1 MRHAPLVTWVILVT
15 PREQTV
21 LVNARAGDTV
31 FAMCLRFFRHYPL
44 AVRRHYAEH
53 RYGSMVLMHRDAGG
67 ARFYVLIMEWDD
79 LFVLRHWD
87 RRDGVRVEI
96 GPGSPVPDDVRQV
109 IEAGVPVPRDGTLL
123 GWLSGGQVQAVLT
136 AYGRLPEPWDDPA
149 NVPGVLVMPRAGSQ
163 PSEWPKLTASPLQG
177 GQLWE
182 SMERGQVADLTPLVA
197 RRSGRAFWVPG
208 ISSRAGGRVVITER
222 LNGDDIWLPAGV
234 YADHLTLREGTQG
247 MTASDLLGLPGVT
260 DLAGGRGQHLV
271 DV

>member
-1 MRHAPLVTWVILVT
+1 M
-15 PREQTV
+15 
-21 LVNARAGDTV
+21 LVNARAGDTA
-31 FAMCLRFFRHYPL
+31 FAMCLRLFRHYPL
-44 AVRRHYAEH
+44 AVRRHYAEP
-53 RYGSMVLMHRDAGG
+53 RYGSMVLMHRDGG
-67 ARFYVLIMEWDD
+67 QARFYVLIMEWDD

-96 GPGSPVPDDVRQV
+96 GPGAHLSDESRQV
-109 IEAGVPVPRDGTLL
+109 IEAGVPVPRDGMML
-123 GWLSGGQVQAVLT
+123 GWLSGCQVQALVV
-136 AYGRLPEPWDDPA
+136 AYGRLPEPWDDPSG
-149 NVPGVLVMPRAGSQ
+149 VPGVMVMPRAGSQ

-182 SMERGQVADLTPLVA
+182 SMGRGQLADLTPLVA

-208 ISSRAGGRVVITER
+208 ATGRVSGRVVITER

-234 YADHLTLREGTQG
+234 YADHLTLREGAG
-247 MTASDLLGLPGVT
+247 GLTASDLLSLPGVT